1 MTFWLIILV
10 AKIASRKS
18 PVRTGEDAN
27 QFRTPEDNVNLNSP
41 IPTDLPKSP
50 AIFTDEFSS
59 APPMI
64 SGEQLTVPPS
74 PNASDSPLAR
84 LPGDTASKD
93 MDLGATDAM
102 NLCPAN
108 LSLLPIPVATY
119 SSNAAA
125 LPEPGARAEYGL
137 QSGTFMS
144 SDFASDELAAR
155 SEGNST
161 RVPGCAAVGSQ
172 SHSDPLSD
180 SQRFRNRSVGGMGV
194 NGLNVPDAHPPFA
207 QLSTLPE
214 VGEVT
219 EPISTV
225 EASLGTK
232 VHGEPVRSEGD
243 HLGDASHTSGYSP
256 NHRYVDDGN
265 VPVASAHPGYASSG
279 SSGCSYDEVV
289 DGPNGPTT
297 VRKKGKAKKT
307 SLLVEKVKE
316 RLRF

>member
-1 MTFWLIILV
+1 M

-27 QFRTPEDNVNLNSP
+27 QFRTSEDDVNLNSS
-41 IPTDLPKSP
+41 IPSDLPKSP
-50 AIFTDEFSS
+50 AIFTDEFAS

-64 SGEQLTVPPS
+64 SGEHLTVPPS

-84 LPGDTASKD
+84 LPEDTTSKD
-93 MDLGATDAM
+93 INFGAPDAM
-102 NLCPAN
+102 NQYPAN

-119 SSNAAA
+119 GSDAAE

-137 QSGTFMS
+137 QSGAFMS
-144 SDFASDELAAR
+144 SDSPSDELAAR
-155 SEGNST
+155 TEGKST
-161 RVPGCAAVGSQ
+161 RVPGCAAVGLQ
-172 SHSDPLSD
+172 SHSTPLSD
-180 SQRFRNRSVGGMGV
+180 SQRFRNQSVGGMGV

-207 QLSTLPE
+207 QMSTLPE
-214 VGEVT
+214 VGEVA

-225 EASLGTK
+225 KAPLGAK
-232 VHGEPVRSEGD
+232 VHGEPVRTEGGV
-243 HLGDASHTSGYSP
+243 HLAQPSHMAGYSAA
-256 NHRYVDDGN
+256 NEHSVTDGN
-265 VPVASAHPGYASSG
+265 GPVATAHPGYASSG
-279 SSGCSYDEVV
+279 SSGRSYDEVV

-297 VRKKGKAKKT
+297 VRKKGKSKKT